1 MPQGFIVL
9 RVKSQRRMHKT
20 GPKDNDRLAVEGRAV
35 GEDCVFNAAFCY
47 EETELLISGLRR
59 KIGKLCGEEF
69 RSE

>member
-1 MPQGFIVL
+1 
-9 RVKSQRRMHKT
+9 MHKT
-20 GPKDNDRLAVEGRAV
+20 GPKEDDRLAVEGRAV